1 MFLCRF
7 SSGQLLFKE
16 YIKFGE
22 LLISLFTILS
32 VKKIYETV
40 PLVLKIFT
48 SRRSR
53 SSEAAVS
60 FSAELQLVRTLSSL
74 SNECLIFFKW
84 KVVTSSNCWAPLS
97 VGVRRR
103 LTPSERLM
111 MGGASL
117 WATIRIYGPTN
128 LISLGVHQALV
139 TIQVIVHWREQCGPR
154 YVFTIPHWRDDM
166 RDIISVAIFVLKE
179 SLVLSHTD

>member
-16 YIKFGE
+16 YIKFDE

-40 PLVLKIFT
+40 PLVLKVFT

-74 SNECLIFFKW
+74 SNECLIFFK
-84 KVVTSSNCWAPLS
+84 
-97 VGVRRR
+97 
-103 LTPSERLM
+103 
-111 MGGASL
+111 
-117 WATIRIYGPTN
+117 
-128 LISLGVHQALV
+128 
-139 TIQVIVHWREQCGPR
+139 
-154 YVFTIPHWRDDM
+154 
-166 RDIISVAIFVLKE
+166 
-179 SLVLSHTD
+179 